1 MGVRF
6 RLSNRLEIW
15 TRPQPQLSSPRLPKF
30 SVVLAPKVNVPR
42 SELNSWMIP
51 AAQSSETEKDQ
62 SVKETFLLCWNPK
75 EKPEDSDNSAASDW
89 LLLIGC
95 TNKTFFCI
103 QSVNKVK
110 KEKSSC
116 LSKK

>member
-1 MGVRF
+1 MGRF

-51 AAQSSETEKDQ
+51 AAQSSVTQRDQ
-62 SVKETFLLCWNPK
+62 SVKEISLLCWNPK
-75 EKPEDSDNSAASDW
+75 EKPEDSDNSADHHQAPAV
-89 LLLIGC
+89 IGC
-95 TNKTFFCI
+95 PDTQKLF
-103 QSVNKVK
+103 SVFN
-110 KEKSSC
+110 
-116 LSKK
+116 L